1 MGASSSRTVVQNVQD
16 LHFGDY
22 IFEKGDNTIRIGFQ
36 NFNGL
41 TGKDNDPVDLS
52 IRNWVTENRFDVFG
66 ILEVNL
72 YWPRVKK
79 HLQFQERISKWWN
92 PGQYRAIF
100 AYNKT
105 EKRMQRSIRQYGG
118 TAQISKGDAAIRECA
133 RGEDKRG
140 LG

>member
-1 MGASSSRTVVQNVQD
+1 M
-16 LHFGDY
+16 
-22 IFEKGDNTIRIGFQ
+22 
-36 NFNGL
+36 
-41 TGKDNDPVDLS
+41 
-52 IRNWVTENRFDVFG
+52 TENRFDVFG

-105 EKRMQRSIRQYGG
+105 EKRMQQSIRQYGG
-118 TAQISKGDAAIRECA
+118 TAQISKEDAAIRECE
-133 RGEDKRG
+133 RGEDK
-140 LG
+140 